1 VPPPPPD
8 LGPDDPR
15 LARHHLLALPDDVGA
30 EEVEVLALSRF
41 TAAGW
46 DRPVPDAAPRG
57 RAAREPLA
65 GVGILRLS
73 RHSTMAGPYALTP
86 DAARTLGLPDD
97 AATAFVVTSP
107 RERGEPPYPGGDRDG
122 LKRVFGDAMPIRDEE
137 RVLRWLVDAARRLG
151 GSVRVAD
158 GGAVLTPDPGAAVD
172 LTVFSD
178 VWLEPETGLAVVQR
192 ATPSARL
199 AVDAVPWQGPATTPQ
214 APATGPDGAPLA
226 RLGERVRHRVH
237 ARAADFDAAALAAPD
252 ELTGYG
258 VEIDLGPDGLV
269 MVEAGGDEVVP
280 LVLRG
285 LPWTANGV
293 VTYRV
298 RWEPHDVEELER
310 EHASDAHRTARSR
323 AQLFVAAAAREV
335 HAVVGGEVADAA
347 EFLVDPADL

>member
-1 VPPPPPD
+1 MPD
-8 LGPDDPR
+8 LPVDDPR
-15 LARHHLLALPDDVGA
+15 PARHHLLALPDDVGA

-46 DRPVPDAAPRG
+46 DRRVPQTAPRG

-65 GVGILRLS
+65 GVGVLRLS
-73 RHSTMAGPYALTP
+73 RHSTMAGPYAVTP
-86 DAARTLGLPDD
+86 DAVRALGLPDD
-97 AATAFVVTSP
+97 TAAAFVVTSP
-107 RERGEPPYPGGDRDG
+107 RERGEPPYPGGDREG
-122 LKRVFGDAMPIRDEE
+122 LKRAFPDAMPIRDEE

-151 GSVRVAD
+151 GAVRVAD
-158 GGAVLTPDPGAAVD
+158 GGVVLIPDPGAAVD

-178 VWLEPETGLAVVQR
+178 VWLEPATGLAVVQR

-199 AVDAVPWQGPATTPQ
+199 ALDAVPWQGPSITPQ
-214 APATGPDGAPLA
+214 APATGPDGAPLT
-226 RLGERVRHRVH
+226 RLGERARRRVH
-237 ARAADFDAAALAAPD
+237 DRSADFDAAALAGPD

-258 VEIDLGPDGLV
+258 VEVDLGPDGLV
-269 MVEAGGDEVVP
+269 VVEAGGDEVVP

-285 LPWTANGV
+285 LPWTAQGV

-298 RWEPHDVEELER
+298 RWEPADLEELER
-310 EHASDAHRTARSR
+310 EHPSEAHRTARAR
-323 AQLFVAAAAREV
+323 AQGLVAAAAREV